1 METKTKLGQSP
12 YFPAIVRYENR
23 MPVES
28 YQVGNYDANFMGM
41 TQRRKIAADVLC
53 ALIKSG
59 KYDIRLDVEGEAVYN
74 HIVCKR
80 ALSITDT
87 FLKHESE

>member
-1 METKTKLGQSP
+1 METKTKLGQNPAYPTLEQSG
-12 YFPAIVRYENR
+12 YGGWNTFP
-23 MPVES
+23 
-28 YQVGNYDANFMGM
+28 GM
-41 TQRRKIAADVLC
+41 TERQKIAADVLC

-87 FLKHESE
+87 FLELESE